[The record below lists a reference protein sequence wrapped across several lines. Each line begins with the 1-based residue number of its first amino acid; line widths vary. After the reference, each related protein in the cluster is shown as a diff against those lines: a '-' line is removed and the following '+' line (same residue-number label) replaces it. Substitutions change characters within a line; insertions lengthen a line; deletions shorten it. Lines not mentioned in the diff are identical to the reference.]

1 MEELTKGEIKRRQK
15 WDKYNQNIIEQFAEY
30 GLEARL
36 IDKDDQKH
44 LTKIEKWRYIMRVY
58 QQRYGQKIN
67 NIRTLNNDMLRSW
80 MYAGVFGESRYGQG
94 LLDFTNDCEE
104 YDTLYVISGLTVK
117 DAYIKIE
124 IKNAE
129 KFCRTIIYQ
138 KTLSTGRQ
146 GEHRLKIDELSGYFL
161 YNAKKN
167 KVLYYEVDMGTQTW
181 YFGI

>member
-67 NIRTLNNDMLRSW
+67 NIRTLNNDMLAVMITVS
-80 MYAGVFGESRYGQG
+80 
-94 LLDFTNDCEE
+94 E
-104 YDTLYVISGLTVK
+104 YSPSTSTITTVLTTAFLQVK
-117 DAYIKIE
+117 
-124 IKNAE
+124 
-129 KFCRTIIYQ
+129 
-138 KTLSTGRQ
+138 L
-146 GEHRLKIDELSGYFL
+146 
-161 YNAKKN
+161 
-167 KVLYYEVDMGTQTW
+167 
-181 YFGI
+181 